1 MQTEA
6 PSPWG
11 RRIGACFRAGH
22 GARVPG
28 LCSSPPVTH
37 RGGRPG
43 FCLDTEV
50 GSLAPPRIPP
60 PAGAADGLSRRRS
73 LARAKKQASCAAHV
87 PTGSSDDR
95 PQRPAFVYGVK
106 INATDVSCVIGFE
119 ICWGQPSKPSGPRA
133 RKALLHE
140 GGLGSPGDRG
150 ALSVLTRSAGLL
162 SLSAHH
168 RWAAGSGQPR
178 LPSSPSGPWICVGS
192 PRCLPSR
199 LR

>member
-73 LARAKKQASCAAHV
+73 LARAKKQASCAAHI

-119 ICWGQPSKPSGPRA
+119 ICWGGATVKTIGAESEEGAFARRGAWLTGRPRGAVGADEECGAPLPFCPSP
-133 RKALLHE
+133 
-140 GGLGSPGDRG
+140 LGSGRQ
-150 ALSVLTRSAGLL
+150 
-162 SLSAHH
+162 
-168 RWAAGSGQPR
+168 AAP
-178 LPSSPSGPWICVGS
+178 IA
-192 PRCLPSR
+192 
-199 LR
+199 

>member
-119 ICWGQPSKPSGPRA
+119 ICWGGQPSKPSGRERGRRFCTKGAWLTGRPR
-133 RKALLHE
+133 
-140 GGLGSPGDRG
+140 GSPSVWGAWLAGRPRG
-150 ALSVLTRSAGLL
+150 AVGADEECGAPLPFCPSPL
-162 SLSAHH
+162 
-168 RWAAGSGQPR
+168 GSGQRAAP
-178 LPSSPSGPWICVGS
+178 IA
-192 PRCLPSR
+192 
-199 LR
+199 